1 MLEGIFVK
9 VVYMDNASTTPVDP
23 RVAEV
28 MHDYFVTHFGNAS
41 SIHEFGR
48 EAREAID
55 NARQVVAKAIGA
67 EEEEIIFTSG
77 GTEADN
83 LALKGIAFSDEYEGK
98 HIITSVIEHSAILKT
113 AKFLEKQSFEVTY
126 LPVDREGLISVEDV
140 QNAIRP
146 DTILISVMYAN
157 NEIGTVQ
164 PLEEISKLA
173 RENNI
178 VLHTDAVQAIGK
190 LDVDINKLGVD
201 LLSMSSHK
209 IHGPKGVGFL
219 YIRKGTVIEPL
230 LHGGGHEY
238 NLRSGTENVPGIVGF
253 AKAMELATT
262 ELDKKANY
270 MMQLRDKLIDGVLK
284 RIKGS
289 YLNGH
294 RTKRL
299 PNNANFRF
307 DQINGEALILD
318 LDMNGISAS
327 TGSACSSHETDPSH
341 VLLALG
347 LSHNEAEGSLRLTL
361 STETTEA
368 DINYVLEVLPNSISK
383 LRALHPRV
391 SKTEFE

>member
-1 MLEGIFVK
+1 MK

-98 HIITSVIEHSAILKT
+98 HIITSVIEHPAILKT
-113 AKFLEKQSFEVTY
+113 AKFLEKQGFEVTY
-126 LPVDREGLISVEDV
+126 LPVDSEGLVSVEDV

-270 MMQLRDKLIDGVLK
+270 MMQLRDKLIDGVLQ

-383 LRALHPRV
+383 LHALHPRV

>member
-1 MLEGIFVK
+1 
-9 VVYMDNASTTPVDP
+9 MDNASTTPVDP
-23 RVAEV
+23 SIAEV
-28 MHDYFVTHFGNAS
+28 IHNYFIKIFGNAS
-41 SIHEFGR
+41 SIHGFGR
-48 EAREAID
+48 EAREAVE
-55 NARQVVAKAIGA
+55 NSRQVVAKAIYA
-67 EEEEIIFTSG
+67 EEQEIIFTSG

-83 LALKGIAFSDEYEGK
+83 LALKGIAFSDKYEGK

-113 AKFLEKQSFEVTY
+113 AKFLEKQGFEVTY
-126 LPVDREGLISVEDV
+126 LPVDREGLVSVDDV
-140 QNAIRP
+140 KTAIRT
-146 DTILISVMYAN
+146 DTVLISVMHAN

-164 PLEEISKLA
+164 PLEEISKLT

-178 VLHTDAVQAIGK
+178 MLHTDAVQSIGK
-190 LDVDINKLGVD
+190 LNVDVNKLGID

-209 IHGPKGVGFL
+209 IHGPKGAGAL
-219 YIRKGTVIEPL
+219 YIRKGTSIEPL

-262 ELDKKANY
+262 DLDKKASQ
-270 MMQLRDKLIDGVLK
+270 MARLRDKIIDNVLE
-284 RIKGS
+284 RIDGS

-327 TGSACSSHETDPSH
+327 TGSACGSHADEPSH

-347 LSHNEAEGSLRLTL
+347 LTNNEAEGSLRLTL
-361 STETTEA
+361 STETRE
-368 DINYVLEVLPNSISK
+368 DDVDYVLEVLPKSVIK
-383 LRALHPRV
+383 LRALHPNL
-391 SKTEFE
+391 TEQ

>member
-1 MLEGIFVK
+1 VK
-9 VVYMDNASTTPVDP
+9 VVYLDNAATTPVDP
-23 RVAEV
+23 HVAEV
-28 MHDYFVTHFGNAS
+28 IHDYFIKHFGNAS

-48 EAREAID
+48 EAREGID
-55 NARQVVAKAIGA
+55 SARQVVAKVIGA

-83 LALKGIAFSDEYEGK
+83 LALKGIAFSDAYEGK
-98 HIITSVIEHSAILKT
+98 HIITSVIEHPAILET
-113 AKFLEKQSFEVTY
+113 AKFLEKQGFEVTY
-126 LPVDREGLISVEDV
+126 LPVDREGLVSIDDV
-140 QNAIRP
+140 QNAIRS
-146 DTILISVMYAN
+146 DTILISIMHAN
-157 NEIGTVQ
+157 NEIGTIQ
-164 PLEEISKLA
+164 PIEEIGKLA
-173 RENNI
+173 KKHNI

-190 LDVDINKLGVD
+190 LDVDVNKLGVD

-253 AKAMELATT
+253 AKAIELATT
-262 ELDKKANY
+262 ELDNKASH
-270 MMQLRDKLIDGVLK
+270 MARLRDKLIEFALQSID
-284 RIKGS
+284 GS

-318 LDMNGISAS
+318 LDTNGISAS
-327 TGSACSSHETDPSH
+327 TGSACSSHGADPSH

-347 LSHNEAEGSLRLTL
+347 LSHKEAEGSLRLTL

-368 DINYVLEVLPNSISK
+368 DIDYVLEVLPNSISK

-391 SKTEFE
+391 SKTNC

>member
-1 MLEGIFVK
+1 
-9 VVYMDNASTTPVDP
+9 MDNASTTPVDP
-23 RVAEV
+23 SVAEV
-28 MHDYFVTHFGNAS
+28 IHNYFIKIFGNAS
-41 SIHEFGR
+41 SIHRFGR
-48 EAREAID
+48 EAREAVE
-55 NARQVVAKAIGA
+55 NSRQVVAKAIYA
-67 EEEEIIFTSG
+67 EEQEIIFTSG

-83 LALKGIAFSDEYEGK
+83 LALKGIAFSDKYEGK

-113 AKFLEKQSFEVTY
+113 AKFLEKQGFEVTY
-126 LPVDREGLISVEDV
+126 LPVDREGLVSVDDV
-140 QNAIRP
+140 KTAIRT
-146 DTILISVMYAN
+146 DTVLISVMHAN

-164 PLEEISKLA
+164 PLEEISKLTRA
-173 RENNI
+173 NNI
-178 VLHTDAVQAIGK
+178 MLHTDAVQSIGK
-190 LDVDINKLGVD
+190 LNVDVNKLGID

-209 IHGPKGVGFL
+209 IHGPKGAGAL
-219 YIRKGTVIEPL
+219 YIRKGTSIEPL

-262 ELDKKANY
+262 DLDKKASQ
-270 MMQLRDKLIDGVLK
+270 MARLRDKIIDNVLE
-284 RIKGS
+284 RIDGS

-327 TGSACSSHETDPSH
+327 TGSACGSHADEPSH

-347 LSHNEAEGSLRLTL
+347 LTNNEAEGSLRLTL
-361 STETTEA
+361 STETRE
-368 DINYVLEVLPNSISK
+368 DDVDYVLEVLPKSVIK
-383 LRALHPRV
+383 LRALHPNL
-391 SKTEFE
+391 TEQ

>member
-1 MLEGIFVK
+1 MEGFLVK

-28 MHDYFVTHFGNAS
+28 IHDYFIKIFGNAS
-41 SIHEFGR
+41 SIHGFGR
-48 EAREAID
+48 EARAAVE
-55 NARQVVAKAIGA
+55 NSRQVVAKAICA
-67 EEEEIIFTSG
+67 EEQEIIFTSG

-83 LALKGIAFSDEYEGK
+83 LALKGIAFSDKYGGK
-98 HIITSVIEHSAILKT
+98 HIITNVIEHSAILKT
-113 AKFLEKQSFEVTY
+113 AKFLEKQGFEVTY
-126 LPVDREGLISVEDV
+126 LPVDREGLVSVDDV
-140 QNAIRP
+140 KNAIRT
-146 DTILISVMYAN
+146 DTVLISVMHAN

-178 VLHTDAVQAIGK
+178 VLHTDAVQSIGK
-190 LDVDINKLGVD
+190 LNVDVNKLGVD

-209 IHGPKGVGFL
+209 IHGPKGAGAL
-219 YIRKGTVIEPL
+219 YIRKGTSIEPL

-253 AKAMELATT
+253 AKAMKLATT
-262 ELDKKANY
+262 DLDKKASQ
-270 MMQLRDKLIDGVLK
+270 MARLRDKLIESVLE
-284 RIKGS
+284 RIDGS

-327 TGSACSSHETDPSH
+327 TGSACGSHAAEPSH

-347 LSHNEAEGSLRLTL
+347 LTNNEAEGSLRLTL
-361 STETTEA
+361 STETREH
-368 DINYVLEVLPNSISK
+368 DVDYVLEVLPKSVSK
-383 LRALHPRV
+383 LRALHPNLN
-391 SKTEFE
+391 EQCM

>member
-1 MLEGIFVK
+1 
-9 VVYMDNASTTPVDP
+9 MDNASTTPVDP
-23 RVAEV
+23 IVAEAI
-28 MHDYFVTHFGNAS
+28 HDFFIKQYGNAS
-41 SIHEFGR
+41 SIHGLGR

-55 NARQVVAKAIGA
+55 NSRQVVAKAIGA

-77 GTEADN
+77 GTESDN
-83 LALKGIAFSDEYEGK
+83 LALKGIAFSDKYEGK

-113 AKFLEKQSFEVTY
+113 AKFLEKQAFEVTY
-126 LPVDREGLISVEDV
+126 LPVDREGLVSVDDV

-146 DTILISVMYAN
+146 NTILISIMHAN

-178 VLHTDAVQAIGK
+178 VLHTDAVQSIGK
-190 LDVDINKLGVD
+190 LSVDVNKLGID

-209 IHGPKGVGFL
+209 IHGPKGVGAL
-219 YIRKGTVIEPL
+219 YIRKGTSIEPL

-253 AKAMELATT
+253 ARAADLATT
-262 ELDKKANY
+262 DLDKKAQFMTN
-270 MMQLRDKLIDGVLK
+270 MRDKLIDGVLEHVE
-284 RIKGS
+284 GS
-289 YLNGH
+289 NLNGH

-307 DQINGEALILD
+307 NQVNGEALILD

-327 TGSACSSHETDPSH
+327 TGSACGSHSADPSH

-347 LSHNEAEGSLRLTL
+347 LTHTEAEGSLRLTL
-361 STETTEA
+361 SSETNE
-368 DINYVLEVLPNSISK
+368 DEIDYVLDVLPKSISK
-383 LRALHPRV
+383 LRALHPNII
-391 SKTEFE
+391 

>member
-190 LDVDINKLGVD
+190 LDVDINKLGVN

>member
-1 MLEGIFVK
+1 
-9 VVYMDNASTTPVDP
+9 MDNASTTPVDP

-28 MHDYFVTHFGNAS
+28 IQDYFIKYFGNAS

-48 EAREAID
+48 EARKAID

-113 AKFLEKQSFEVTY
+113 AKFLEKQGFEVTY
-126 LPVDREGLISVEDV
+126 LPVDREGLVNVDDV

-146 DTILISVMYAN
+146 DTIVISVMHAN

-178 VLHTDAVQAIGK
+178 VLHTDAVQSIGK
-190 LDVDINKLGVD
+190 LNVDVNKLGVD

-209 IHGPKGVGFL
+209 IHGPKGVGAL
-219 YIRKGTVIEPL
+219 YIRKGTSIEPL
-230 LHGGGHEY
+230 MHGGGHEY
-238 NLRSGTENVPGIVGF
+238 NIRSGTENVPGIVGY
-253 AKAMELATT
+253 ARAAELVTT
-262 ELDKKANY
+262 DLDKKAQY
-270 MMQLRDKLIDGVLK
+270 MTRMRDKLIDGVLEHVE
-284 RIKGS
+284 GS

-307 DQINGEALILD
+307 NQVNGEALILD

-327 TGSACSSHETDPSH
+327 TGSACGSHSAEPSH
-341 VLLALG
+341 ILIALG
-347 LSHNEAEGSLRLTL
+347 LTHTEAEGSLRLTL
-361 STETTEA
+361 SSETTE
-368 DINYVLEVLPNSISK
+368 DEIDYVLEVLPKSISK
-383 LRALHPRV
+383 LRALHPNLM
-391 SKTEFE
+391 

>member
-1 MLEGIFVK
+1 MYVGGTFLK
-9 VVYMDNASTTPVDP
+9 VVYMDNAATTPVNP
-23 RVAEV
+23 RVVEV
-28 MHDYFVTHFGNAS
+28 MHDFFIKQYGNAS
-41 SIHEFGR
+41 SIHGLGR

-98 HIITSVIEHSAILKT
+98 HIITSVIEHSAILET
-113 AKFLEKQSFEVTY
+113 AKFLEKQGFEVTY
-126 LPVDREGLISVEDV
+126 LPVNREGLVSIDDV
-140 QNAIRP
+140 KNAIRS
-146 DTILISVMYAN
+146 DTILISIMHAN
-157 NEIGTVQ
+157 NEIGTIQ
-164 PLEEISKLA
+164 PIEEIGKLA
-173 RENNI
+173 KKHNI

-190 LDVDINKLGVD
+190 LDVDVNKLGVD

-262 ELDKKANY
+262 ELDKKANH
-270 MMQLRDKLIDGVLK
+270 MARLRDKLIDGVLQ
-284 RIKGS
+284 RIEGAS
-289 YLNGH
+289 LNGH

-327 TGSACSSHETDPSH
+327 TGSACSSHGTDPSH

-368 DINYVLEVLPNSISK
+368 DIDYVLEVLPNSISK

-391 SKTEFE
+391 SKTKY